1 MTAGSA
7 RRSGQTGDTALH
19 HAALA
24 VVRISGQTDTLV
36 RPTQQVR
43 ISGQTDTPIRPTQQ
57 VRISGQTDTLVRP
70 AQQVQISGQT
80 DTLVRPTR
88 LLLPCLQFLV
98 LPKVRGWGG
107 FWKGRGRRG
116 WGGFWKGPL

>member
-7 RRSGQTGDTALH
+7 RRSGQTGNTALH

-24 VVRISGQTDTLV
+24 VVRISEQTDTLV
-36 RPTQQVR
+36 RPT
-43 ISGQTDTPIRPTQQ
+43 
-57 VRISGQTDTLVRP
+57 
-70 AQQVQISGQT
+70 QQVQISGQT

>member
-24 VVRISGQTDTLV
+24 V
-36 RPTQQVR
+36 VR

-70 AQQVQISGQT
+70 AQQVQLSGQT